1 MLDVDPHLAS
11 VIATISAEPLVKD
24 KWFNFGYNLYIS
36 VNQLSTIEC
45 RLQNYTQY
53 TREVVILWRKKN
65 MSETWIP
72 VAQALHSAE
81 LHRSEQQIIQHFIA
95 TEGKYID
102 FHFFGINFISSSDT
116 DKLKNYRLCTV
127 PHERSLE
134 EIASNAPVQEGINNS
149 VL

>member
-1 MLDVDPHLAS
+1 MYNIPVIILFVHVNFMSLLDVDPHLAS
-11 VIATISAEPLVKD
+11 VIDTILAEPLVKD

-81 LHRSEQQIIQHFIA
+81 LHWSEQQIIQHFIA
-95 TEGKYID
+95 TEGKYIRLS
-102 FHFFGINFISSSDT
+102 FFW
-116 DKLKNYRLCTV
+116 
-127 PHERSLE
+127 H
-134 EIASNAPVQEGINNS
+134 
-149 VL
+149 

>member
-81 LHRSEQQIIQHFIA
+81 LHRSEQQIIQCFVA
-95 TEGKYID
+95 TEGRYIR
-102 FHFFGINFISSSDT
+102 I
-116 DKLKNYRLCTV
+116 LLYLY
-127 PHERSLE
+127 
-134 EIASNAPVQEGINNS
+134 
-149 VL
+149 